1 MSSSS
6 LPIALTRAVSP
17 ALAACELTHLRRE
30 PIDVARATAQ
40 HAAYERCLADLGCEV
55 IRVGGTPDAGLPD
68 SVFIEDTALVLD
80 EVAIALRPGA
90 ASRRGE
96 VAAVAAALAAFREV
110 IHLEAPATMDG
121 GDVLR
126 LGRRL
131 YVGLSTRTNAHG
143 IDRLRALVAAFGYEV
158 CAVPIAGCLHLKSA
172 VTEIGDGL
180 VLVDPGAVDPA
191 AFEGMDRIEIDPS
204 EPAAANA
211 LRVGATVVMPAA
223 HERTAERV
231 SGRGLEVRMVDVSE
245 LARAEGG
252 LTCCSLMVSRG
263 HVQ

>member
-1 MSSSS
+1 MSTSPR
-6 LPIALTRAVSP
+6 PIALTRAVSP
-17 ALAACELTHLRRE
+17 SLAACELTHLRRA

-55 IRVGGTPDAGLPD
+55 VRVGGAPDAGLPD

-96 VAAVAAALAAFREV
+96 VAAVAEALADFREV
-110 IHLEAPATMDG
+110 MRLEAPATMDG

-158 CAVPIAGCLHLKSA
+158 CAVPVAGCLHLKSA
-172 VTEIGDGL
+172 VTEIGDELLL
-180 VLVDPGAVDPA
+180 VTPRAIDAS
-191 AFEGMDRIEIDPS
+191 AFDGVERIEIDPS

-211 LRVGATVVMPAA
+211 LRVGGTVVMPAA
-223 HERTAERV
+223 HERTAERLAR
-231 SGRGLEVRMVDVSE
+231 RGVEVRAVDVSE

-252 LTCCSLMVSRG
+252 VTCCSLMVSRT
-263 HVQ
+263 Q